1 MINSG
6 IAAWRPMG
14 GTGYLPFYLSYLAN
28 AHANLGQIDDAWRCM
43 DEAMTTIKIKAASP
57 TFSFRP
63 RRDYFP
69 DFVQGRAVA
78 IASLL
83 LYGTDAACKNLVA
96 DNPQPAVP
104 DMTNLNKSEFGY
116 VDVTLNKSAKQGFL
130 IIQYSAAA
138 A

>member
-1 MINSG
+1 
-6 IAAWRPMG
+6 
-14 GTGYLPFYLSYLAN
+14 
-28 AHANLGQIDDAWRCM
+28 
-43 DEAMTTIKIKAASP
+43 
-57 TFSFRP
+57 
-63 RRDYFP
+63 
-69 DFVQGRAVA
+69 VQGRTVA

-116 VDVTLNKSAKQGFL
+116 VDVTLSADAVLNKSAKQGFL